1 MLVAV
6 AAALVIYLIGVRIV
20 RVMMAPAPP
29 DEPDLSR
36 LKPVDY
42 RYRCMVC
49 GTEVTMTATPE
60 PDPDPD
66 GGRHCRRGHGWR
78 GARCA
83 PPLPGGHA
91 PARYP
96 RAVLTGH
103 RCGTGVIH
111 RVVPTLWG
119 TTRL

>member
-1 MLVAV
+1 MPEAVRVIVAL

-20 RVMMAPAPP
+20 RVMMAPPPP

-60 PDPDPD
+60 PESAGDEPGAVAVPDAP
-66 GGRHCRRGHGWR
+66 RHCREDMRLLGI
-78 GARCA
+78 
-83 PPLPGGHA
+83 HA
-91 PARYP
+91 TP
-96 RAVLTGH
+96 
-103 RCGTGVIH
+103 
-111 RVVPTLWG
+111 
-119 TTRL
+119 